1 MTNDRA
7 ASDAPGT
14 GRDPAAPSRRAEA
27 VPQNERVTIN
37 LTGKAVQALQRLQ
50 EQTGYNKTDCINR
63 ALIIAG
69 EIENMSREPGA
80 VYWRKTPTPTSCS
93 SASSERFLRPESPV
107 GSTPRRRGSAV
118 VDVFGYARVA
128 RGCRGRQRFLEQG
141 A

>member
-1 MTNDRA
+1 MTNNRA

-14 GRDPAAPSRRAEA
+14 GRDPAAPSHRAEA

-80 VYWRKTPTPTSCS
+80 VYWRKTPDSDLMLV
-93 SASSERFLRPESPV
+93 RFV
-107 GSTPRRRGSAV
+107 
-118 VDVFGYARVA
+118 
-128 RGCRGRQRFLEQG
+128 
-141 A
+141 